1 MVSPVVPA
9 KHCGGYHDAFS
20 HAMTD
25 GLFYGI
31 KANAAAVPDRF

>member
-1 MVSPVVPA
+1 MVSPVLPA

-25 GLFYGI
+25 GLSYGI
-31 KANAAAVPDRF
+31 KANAAAVADRF